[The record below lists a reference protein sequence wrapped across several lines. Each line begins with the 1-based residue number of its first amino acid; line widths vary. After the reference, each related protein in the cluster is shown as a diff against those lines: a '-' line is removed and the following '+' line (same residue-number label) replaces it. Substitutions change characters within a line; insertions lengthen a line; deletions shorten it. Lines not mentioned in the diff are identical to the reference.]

1 MNNVRSRS
9 LPLRIPF
16 PLLAVPVL
24 MSVLALPP
32 EARAVAAAPQPQG
45 TPVVP
50 VSRPIL
56 VLSSYSANPY
66 AVEPGQDFDLSFR
79 LANTGNAKAR
89 NIIATFSSTDFLPRG
104 NGGVVS
110 DLVMADG
117 ASTGYSQPLTATS
130 EVKSKAV
137 GSLVLQ
143 VSYVDDFGNPFSASF
158 TLSIPIAQPSIPSGP
173 ARTRTPTPGPRPQ
186 LLIRSYST
194 NTELLSPGSRFVLS
208 VEVLNAG
215 GSSAKRIN
223 MILGGGIST
232 GEGSSGG
239 TPGPGASGGL
249 SGAGG
254 DFTTFAPV
262 GSSNVQFLGD
272 LGPEASMT
280 ATQQL
285 IVNGT
290 AKAGA
295 FPVKLSFSYTDE
307 RGVSLTDDQ
316 VITLLVYTTPL
327 LEVGYYRDPDPLFSG
342 QPGSLPIQV
351 VNLGHNTVI
360 LGLMEVTGEGMQLS
374 NSRMMIGP
382 LDPGGYFTLDPM
394 MIADQIGFLEVT
406 VAVHYL
412 DDFNQAQV
420 IEQRLTIQVEPG
432 ESLGP
437 EGGAIPGEGAP
448 SGAVGPE
455 EPALPET
462 LWQKVVRVFL
472 GLLGLDSASQ
482 TGAGSPGEA
491 VPGGDY
497 PQGPGPIIVPA
508 GPKG

>member
-1 MNNVRSRS
+1 MVTMNNAFSKS
-9 LPLRIPF
+9 TLPRR
-16 PLLAVPVL
+16 PLLMAVVPALLLVL
-24 MSVLALPP
+24 TAAPKP
-32 EARAVAAAPQPQG
+32 AGVAAAPLLQV
-45 TPVVP
+45 TPTLP
-50 VSRPIL
+50 VARPIL
-56 VLSSYSANPY
+56 GLSSYSSNPY
-66 AVEPGQDFDLSFR
+66 AVEPGQEFDLNFR
-79 LANTGNAKAR
+79 LGNNGNAKAR
-89 NIIATFSSTDFLPRG
+89 NIIMTFSSTDFLPRG

-110 DLVMADG
+110 DLVMDDG

-158 TLSIPIAQPSIPSGP
+158 TLSIPIAEPAPFAGP
-173 ARTRTPTPGPRPQ
+173 AWTRTPTPGPRPQ

-194 NTELLSPGSRFVLS
+194 STELLSPGSRFVLS
-208 VEVLNAG
+208 IEVFNAG
-215 GSSAKRIN
+215 GTAAKRIN
-223 MILGGGIST
+223 MILGGGLKT
-232 GEGSSGG
+232 GEESSGG
-239 TPGPGASGGL
+239 TPAPGAGGGL

-254 DFTTFAPV
+254 DFSTFAPV

-272 LGPEASMT
+272 LGAGVSMK

-295 FPVKLSFSYTDE
+295 FPVKFSFTYNDE
-307 RGVSLTDDQ
+307 RGASLTDDQ

-327 LEVGYYRDPDPLFSG
+327 LEVGYYREPDPLFSG
-342 QPGSLPIQV
+342 QPGTLPIQV
-351 VNLGHNTVI
+351 VNLGHSTVI
-360 LGLMEVTGEGMQLS
+360 LGLMEVQGTGAQLS
-374 NSRMMIGP
+374 NNRMMIGP

-394 MIADQIGFLEVT
+394 VMAEQIGVLDLT

-420 IEQRLTIQVEPG
+420 IEQHLSVPVEAG
-432 ESLGP
+432 ESFPGP
-437 EGGAIPGEGAP
+437 GPIEGPPPGEGV
-448 SGAVGPE
+448 S

-462 LWQKVVRVFL
+462 LWQKVTRLVLGFL
-472 GLLGLDSASQ
+472 GLDG
-482 TGAGSPGEA
+482 GARSPGGSLPEG
-491 VPGGDY
+491 VPGEKP
-497 PQGPGPIIVPA
+497 PQGPIVVPA